1 MYRSAVGKHTRP
13 NNIYRAVR
21 SHGGS
26 ALGANRHDTL
36 EVEVMDALL
45 ALAPDDCTT
54 SLLSLVAPLCVAGVG
69 LGLLGWFVGSAW
81 QIFAAIFDI

>member
-1 MYRSAVGKHTRP
+1 
-13 NNIYRAVR
+13 
-21 SHGGS
+21 
-26 ALGANRHDTL
+26 
-36 EVEVMDALL
+36 MDALL